1 MFFLLLDISRYVR
14 EFDRRLIFSRSFS
27 RRMAPPISKHESDK
41 SRGLK
46 EKERSQT
53 RWKTEAEQLSYSSK
67 LVEALR
73 RVCRNPPAA
82 STPSRAVREAAD
94 RVLATAARGR
104 SRWSRAILSSRLR
117 LMRIARRKMKKKA
130 LTGRFRS
137 KEARVGGF
145 RLQERRL
152 PALQRKVR
160 TLGRLVPGCRKVSFP
175 VLLEEATDYIAA
187 LEMQVRAMRSLAEL
201 LSGSA
206 GNLIGSASVGS
217 S

>member
-1 MFFLLLDISRYVR
+1 
-14 EFDRRLIFSRSFS
+14 
-27 RRMAPPISKHESDK
+27 
-41 SRGLK
+41 
-46 EKERSQT
+46 
-53 RWKTEAEQLSYSSK
+53 
-67 LVEALR
+67 
-73 RVCRNPPAA
+73 
-82 STPSRAVREAAD
+82 
-94 RVLATAARGR
+94 
-104 SRWSRAILSSRLR
+104 
-117 LMRIARRKMKKKA
+117 MKKKA

-160 TLGRLVPGCRKVSFP
+160 TLGRLVPGCRKVSFA